1 MGEPT
6 LEGNIEGSF
15 EGSFEGS
22 LEGSLSVEPCMPCR
36 LRFLGWVLH

>member
-22 LEGSLSVEPCMPCR
+22 LSVEPCMPAA
-36 LRFLGWVLH
+36 LLGVGIARVLH